1 MFNYHYTRENCHLG
15 FCMNETYGDIYLIF
29 SYENYEDN
37 MWSDPKSLLITNANI
52 HTTKNTKTEIMM
64 HFMSCIDNYRFE
76 DGEKYPEDVIEML
89 KEVIVDY
96 FNRLKFNDEIKE

>member
-1 MFNYHYTRENCHLG
+1 MFNYHYTTENCHMGL
-15 FCMNETYGDIYLIF
+15 CLNETYGDIYLIF

-37 MWSDPKSLLITNANI
+37 IWSDPKGLLITNANI

-64 HFMSCIDNYRFE
+64 YFISCIDNYRFE

-89 KEVIVDY
+89 KEEIVDY